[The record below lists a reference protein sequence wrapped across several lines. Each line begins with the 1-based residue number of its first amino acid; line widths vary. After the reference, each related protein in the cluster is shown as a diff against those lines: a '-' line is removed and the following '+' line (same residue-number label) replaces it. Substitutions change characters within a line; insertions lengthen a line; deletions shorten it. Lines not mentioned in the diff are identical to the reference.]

1 MTIIRYLIGAL
12 FAFSLSFPVFA
23 DEITDLGT
31 FTDWSA
37 YKFQEGGSDVCYM
50 ATQPTKSEGDYTK
63 RGQVF
68 WLVAH
73 RTAINKKDTSS
84 FVPGY
89 TLREDSSVSVEIS
102 GRTFTMFAGTAEEN
116 QAIAWFRDQDDS
128 PAVAAMRK
136 GLTMIVKAVSSRG
149 TPTTDEFS
157 LRGFTAAHNAITQ
170 ACGL

>member
-1 MTIIRYLIGAL
+1 MTIIRTLAVVVLALGFAGATL
-12 FAFSLSFPVFA
+12 AE
-23 DEITDLGT
+23 EITDLGT

-50 ATQPTKSEGDYTK
+50 ATQPAKSEGDYTK

-73 RTAINKKDTSS
+73 RTAFNKKNTSS

-89 TLREDSSVSVEIS
+89 TLRPDSSVSVEIS
-102 GRTFTMFAGTAEEN
+102 GRTFTMFAGTEAEN

-128 PAVAAMRK
+128 AAVEAMRK

-149 TPTTDEFS
+149 TLTTDEFS
-157 LRGFTAAHNAITQ
+157 LRGFTAAHNKITE
-170 ACGL
+170 ACGF

>member
-1 MTIIRYLIGAL
+1 MTIIRTLAVM
-12 FAFSLSFPVFA
+12 VFA
-23 DEITDLGT
+23 LGFAGATLAEEITDLGT

-50 ATQPTKSEGDYTK
+50 ASQPSKSEGDYTK

-73 RTAINKKDTSS
+73 RTALNKKNTSS

-89 TLREDSSVSVEIS
+89 TLRQDSSVSVEIS
-102 GRTFTMFAGTAEEN
+102 GRTFTMFAGTEAEN
-116 QAIAWFRDQDDS
+116 QAIAWFRDQDDTS
-128 PAVAAMRK
+128 AVDAMRK

-149 TPTTDEFS
+149 TLTTDEFS
-157 LRGFTAAHNAITQ
+157 LRGFTAAHNKISE
-170 ACGL
+170 ACGF